1 MFWIWDWNSKQ
12 NFAFLN
18 KETAIIFLSL
28 RIDYLY
34 FLHIPHNSL
43 KNAKGVFVS
52 SFIFSDIKRS
62 FIP

>member
-1 MFWIWDWNSKQ
+1 MDWNSKQ

-28 RIDYLY
+28 LRIDYLY
-34 FLHIPHNSL
+34 FLRTLHNL
-43 KNAKGVFVS
+43 WKKAKVCLFQVYQEE
-52 SFIFSDIKRS
+52 S